1 MDNTIV
7 KKITFS
13 RDMTDRDF
21 KDMREMLG
29 HKLVQEGTRHAVVAF
44 DDEQDYLAFLVA
56 TGQVK
61 MTQLSSQQSILTTE
75 MI

>member
-1 MDNTIV
+1 MDNTTI

-21 KDMREMLG
+21 KDMREMLD
-29 HKLVQEGTRHAVVAF
+29 HKLVEEGTRHAVVAF

-56 TGQVK
+56 TGQVQ
-61 MTQLSSQQSILTTE
+61 MTQLSTSKNIME
-75 MI
+75 I

>member
-21 KDMREMLG
+21 RDMREMLG
-29 HKLVQEGTRHAVVAF
+29 HKLVEEGTRHAVVAF

-61 MTQLSSQQSILTTE
+61 MSQLSTSKNIMEL
-75 MI
+75 

>member
-1 MDNTIV
+1 MDNTVV

-13 RDMTDRDF
+13 RDLTDSDYVG
-21 KDMREMLG
+21 MREMLG
-29 HKLVQEGTRHAVVAF
+29 HKLLEEGTRHAVVAF

-61 MTQLSSQQSILTTE
+61 MTQLSTSKNIMEL
-75 MI
+75 

>member
-21 KDMREMLG
+21 SDIREMLG
-29 HKLVQEGTRHAVVAF
+29 HKPVEDRTRHIVVVF
-44 DDEQDYLAFLVA
+44 DDEQDYFESLFPRPEIIA
-56 TGQVK
+56 
-61 MTQLSSQQSILTTE
+61 STTRTTRGNLNE
-75 MI
+75 

>member
-13 RDMTDRDF
+13 RDMKDSDF
-21 KDMREMLG
+21 HDLREMLG
-29 HKLVQEGTRHAVVAF
+29 HKLVQEGIRHAVVAF

-56 TGQVK
+56 TGQVQ
-61 MTQLSSQQSILTTE
+61 MTQLSTSKNITE
-75 MI
+75 I